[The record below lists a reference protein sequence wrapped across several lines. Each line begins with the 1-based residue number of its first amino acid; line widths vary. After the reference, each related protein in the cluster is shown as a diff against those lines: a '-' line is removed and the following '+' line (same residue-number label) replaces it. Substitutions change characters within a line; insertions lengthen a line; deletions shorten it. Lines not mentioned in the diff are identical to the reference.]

1 MGVKHERRRHKKV
14 DDGDESASHADS
26 QDSGGRQDVSEQL
39 TLIESAMEAGGVG
52 LNSKKKKRNL
62 PWEALSEPE
71 KRWRIIER
79 VNYPFDLANAAFFV
93 YVGFIHF
100 ADDDVMDPL
109 AWQLA
114 WGSAAI
120 LTMMKVAIVFR
131 NAISFFPLFAMFEL
145 MLSLGHLYG
154 AIRYFFWLKDQEFN
168 CFSGSTKSVT
178 DRSKPRHY
186 DTGYCYNGEL
196 LLCTAWTTAYTAGSV
211 VFLWIWSRFY
221 KKIITERGDVLD
233 VDITEL
239 LTQVDN
245 IASSMYVKRT
255 KRGGRKEAVL

>member
-131 NAISFFPLFAMFEL
+131 NAISCRRRAMATHTAATSSRSSRKGSASSLRWPMPSSARL
-145 MLSLGHLYG
+145 MRRAS
-154 AIRYFFWLKDQEFN
+154 
-168 CFSGSTKSVT
+168 STA
-178 DRSKPRHY
+178 RSRRSPR
-186 DTGYCYNGEL
+186 
-196 LLCTAWTTAYTAGSV
+196 
-211 VFLWIWSRFY
+211 WSRLAAP
-221 KKIITERGDVLD
+221 RGR
-233 VDITEL
+233 
-239 LTQVDN
+239 
-245 IASSMYVKRT
+245 AY
-255 KRGGRKEAVL
+255 AP